1 MVENVFVEEKSDALD
16 VSGCAEA
23 PFGVTLADAEKYY
36 RQTERN
42 ALRVHNAPVRDVTK
56 QSCLDFLL
64 EPLPEEDEA
73 ALAALMRSVEE
84 AFD

>member
-1 MVENVFVEEKSDALD
+1 MEDVFVEEKSDALD
-16 VSGCAEA
+16 VFGCAEA
-23 PFGVTLADAEKYY
+23 PFGVTLADVEDYY
-36 RQTERN
+36 RQSERD

-73 ALAALMRSVEE
+73 ALACCWRI
-84 AFD
+84 